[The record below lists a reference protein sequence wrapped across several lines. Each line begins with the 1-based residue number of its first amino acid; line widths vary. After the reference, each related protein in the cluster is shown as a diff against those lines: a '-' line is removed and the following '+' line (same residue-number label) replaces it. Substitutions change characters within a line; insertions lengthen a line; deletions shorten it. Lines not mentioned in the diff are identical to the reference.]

1 MDRPRS
7 PAMSAPPV
15 TSYVRTPPRKSLIYK
30 PFENRPSL
38 ILLVLVLA
46 LSAGHPCG
54 VPPRLRRGSPSGIKC
69 PPSGGAHRFP
79 PTARPSA
86 LPSGAL
92 PLWTPHTRRREARG
106 AGGRASP
113 FDCPHSHR
121 LGRFSRVK
129 AKPLRGR
136 CASLDPPS
144 TWRPTGKRSAQAEG
158 RRLFPPEKIKTWWS
172 KAEGRAVGAGGYVGE
187 GWGAGGQSLW
197 ASSWA
202 GAACPSAC
210 PAGLSTGRAKRASR
224 WPLAAIVHISTGW
237 QGSEATAQ
245 GEARRASPKGAATGA
260 AGHDFA
266 KQSLV
271 STLKH

>member
-92 PLWTPHTRRREARG
+92 PLWTAPTRIGWVVSVASRPSRCAVAARALTRLPLGVQPASEARRPKAEG
-106 AGGRASP
+106 FSLLKKLKLGGARPKAAQLEPVGMWAKAGEPVGNPCGQARGQAQPVHQLVQQGCPRAERSEPAGGRLRPSSTYPRAGKGAKRP
-113 FDCPHSHR
+113 R
-121 LGRFSRVK
+121 R
-129 AKPLRGR
+129 AKP
-136 CASLDPPS
+136 
-144 TWRPTGKRSAQAEG
+144 
-158 RRLFPPEKIKTWWS
+158 
-172 KAEGRAVGAGGYVGE
+172 GE
-187 GWGAGGQSLW
+187 Q
-197 ASSWA
+197 
-202 GAACPSAC
+202 
-210 PAGLSTGRAKRASR
+210 
-224 WPLAAIVHISTGW
+224 
-237 QGSEATAQ
+237 
-245 GEARRASPKGAATGA
+245 ARRALQPAQPVT
-260 AGHDFA
+260 
-266 KQSLV
+266 
-271 STLKH
+271 TLRSKV

>member
-92 PLWTPHTRRREARG
+92 PLWTPRTRRREARG
-106 AGGRASP
+106 QAGGLRPSTAPTRIGWVVSVASRPSRCAVAARALTRLPLGVQPASEARRPKAEGFSLLKKLKLGGARPKAAQLEPVGMWAKAGEPVGNPCGQARGQAQPVHQLVQQGCPRAERSEPAGGRLRPSSTYPRAGKGAKRP
-113 FDCPHSHR
+113 R
-121 LGRFSRVK
+121 R
-129 AKPLRGR
+129 AKP
-136 CASLDPPS
+136 
-144 TWRPTGKRSAQAEG
+144 
-158 RRLFPPEKIKTWWS
+158 
-172 KAEGRAVGAGGYVGE
+172 GE
-187 GWGAGGQSLW
+187 Q
-197 ASSWA
+197 
-202 GAACPSAC
+202 
-210 PAGLSTGRAKRASR
+210 
-224 WPLAAIVHISTGW
+224 
-237 QGSEATAQ
+237 
-245 GEARRASPKGAATGA
+245 ARRALQPAQPVT
-260 AGHDFA
+260 
-266 KQSLV
+266 
-271 STLKH
+271 TLRSKV

>member
-69 PPSGGAHRFP
+69 PPSGGRIGSPRLRGLRPCPAGRCP
-79 PTARPSA
+79 SGLPALAAVRLGGQAGGLRPSTAPTRIGWVVSVASRPSRCAVAARA
-86 LPSGAL
+86 LTRL
-92 PLWTPHTRRREARG
+92 PLGVQPASEAR
-106 AGGRASP
+106 
-113 FDCPHSHR
+113 
-121 LGRFSRVK
+121 
-129 AKPLRGR
+129 
-136 CASLDPPS
+136 
-144 TWRPTGKRSAQAEG
+144 RP
-158 RRLFPPEKIKTWWS
+158 
-172 KAEGRAVGAGGYVGE
+172 KAEGFSLLKKLKLGGARPKAAQLEPVGYVGE

-271 STLKH
+271 STLSS